1 MTSKSKATI
10 LLALLLS
17 LPLVAQA
24 GEGKIRRN
32 SHAVKDEYI
41 VVLQDDTPRDQVPG
55 IAHRLAK
62 ESGGDLQ
69 KVWQDAL
76 KGFFVRMSEG
86 QARGLSHH
94 PDVKYIEEN
103 AEMFISASA
112 ATNVDPACTPG
123 PGNPCTVSDN
133 RLWYLDQM
141 DQKSAVGD
149 NQYSYCETGSGV
161 HVYVVDMGVH
171 RAHREFGDDPNKV
184 LTGHDASGDPAEF
197 PAWKPCG
204 GPYADLDAYD
214 GPRNPNGVR
223 SRDHGTGVASLVNG
237 ATLGVA
243 RGAKVVP
250 VKVAS
255 CAGYGAR
262 RLDTASLETDYVA
275 GEIVYNAAAS
285 NYYKVVQ
292 SGRTGA
298 WGTYPTSWP
307 TDGSQITW
315 GTVKVVYYGTIATPA
330 MTMQMTIDG
339 LNWIVG
345 PNNPHP
351 KSPAVVTL
359 STYRMPGESP
369 TAVDDAI
376 FSILRYNNGHGI
388 TVVASA
394 NNQDSNACDT
404 TPGRLSRNNPNNPN
418 SSLTPYKV
426 ITAGG
431 TMLRNN
437 PDSNPANGG
446 SKVQAAEPQFDPS
459 KPTRLARWRCHAG
472 DSANC
477 SENIY
482 TGTYTTPNP
491 YATNTTAPGRAEL
504 GRYIAWNLGSN
515 GGQCVTLFAPAKNIH
530 VASHETTGAPYRD
543 SRASG
548 ASASGTSWS
557 APIVAGMVARI
568 LENNQTYNIDA
579 VYTALMARTSADL
592 DATELNPPG
601 VTNTPNAVLRM
612 SPVTVQ
618 PLPQFTARQSNG
630 TATITATATGAT
642 SYELWRVR
650 SEFDAAT
657 YDRGGQPDLKVMTQ
671 TTGTFTF
678 TPDSGRSYFVR
689 AISACGTA
697 DSTITTVTSVSAPT
711 GVVATASGSSVAIQW
726 NAVTSASGYK
736 VERKIGT
743 NAWATAQTVTGSSTT
758 TVNDTPTVPTGVV
771 LYRVRA
777 LQGTFESD
785 PSTVDVAFTGT
796 FTDDP
801 ILTAEPFTPVKAVHL
816 IEVRNA
822 CNALRELNGDGAM
835 YAGGDLDP
843 AVLRTQFIDDAHFT
857 SLMFNLNVARG
868 AFGMLSVG
876 FINPPAPGGLVD
888 DTQMANLRAAVK

>member
-1 MTSKSKATI
+1 MTSKPKVTI

-41 VVLQDDTPRDQVPG
+41 VVLHDETPRDQVPG
-55 IAHRLAK
+55 IARRLAK
-62 ESGGDLQ
+62 ESRGDLQ
-69 KVWQDAL
+69 KIWQDAV
-76 KGFFVRMSEG
+76 KGFFIRMTEG

-103 AEMFISASA
+103 AEMFISASVP
-112 ATNVDPACTPG
+112 TNVDPSCTPG
-123 PGNPCTVSDN
+123 PGSPCTVLDN
-133 RLWYLDQM
+133 RLWHLDQM
-141 DQKSAVGD
+141 DQKSSVGD

-161 HVYVVDMGVH
+161 HVYVVDMGVQ

-184 LTGHDASGDPAEF
+184 LTGFDASGDPAEF

-204 GPYADLDAYD
+204 GPFADINAAD
-214 GPRNPNGVR
+214 GARDPVGVR
-223 SRDHGTGVASLVNG
+223 NRAHGTGVASLVNG
-237 ATLGVA
+237 ANLGVA
-243 RGAKVVP
+243 RAAKVVP

-255 CAGYGAR
+255 CAAYGAR
-262 RLDTASLETDYVA
+262 RINSGAFDTSYAV
-275 GEIVYNAAAS
+275 GEIVHNAHV
-285 NYYKVVQ
+285 NHYYKVVQ
-292 SGRTGA
+292 GGMTGPF
-298 WGTYPTSWP
+298 GSYPSSWP

-315 GTVKVVYYGTIATPA
+315 NTVKLVYYNDTIPAPA

-345 PNNPHP
+345 PANTNP

-369 TAVDDAI
+369 SSLDDAI
-376 FSILRYNNGHGI
+376 FSILRHNTKGI

-404 TPGRLSRNNPNNPN
+404 TPARLSRNNPNNPN

-437 PDSNPANGG
+437 PDANPANGG
-446 SKVQAAEPQFDPS
+446 SNVQAAEPQHDPS
-459 KPTRLARWRCHAG
+459 KPTHLARWRCHAG

-477 SENIY
+477 SQNIY

-491 YATNTTAPGRAEL
+491 YSTDPNEQ
-504 GRYIAWNLGSN
+504 GRYVGWNLGSN
-515 GGQCVTLFAPAKNIH
+515 GGQCVTLFAPAKNIP
-530 VASHETTGAPYRD
+530 VANHDTATLYRD

-548 ASASGTSWS
+548 GNASGTSWS

-568 LENNQTYNIDA
+568 LENNNGYTVDD
-579 VYTALMARTSADL
+579 VYTALMARTSPDL
-592 DATELNPPG
+592 DPTELNPPG

-618 PLPQFTARQSNG
+618 PLPRFTPRQSNG

-657 YDRGGQPDLKVMTQ
+657 YDRGGQPDLKMTTQ

-689 AISACGTA
+689 AVSACGTA
-697 DSTITTVTSVSAPT
+697 DSTVTTVMSVSAPA
-711 GVVATASGSSVAIQW
+711 GVVATASGSTVAIQW
-726 NAVTSASGYK
+726 NEVTSASGYK

-743 NAWATAQTVTGSSTT
+743 NPWATAQTVTGSSTT
-758 TVNDTPTVPTGVV
+758 TINDTPTVPTGVV

-785 PSTVDVAFTGT
+785 PSTVDVAFTGM

-801 ILTAEPFTPVKAVHL
+801 IVTAAPFTPVKAVHM

-822 CNALRELNGDGAM
+822 CNALRELNSEGAV

-857 SLMFNLNVARG
+857 SLMFHLNLARA
-868 AFGMLSVG
+868 AFGMPSVG

-888 DTQMANLRAAVK
+888 DTQMANLRSAVK